1 MKRWHLPL
9 IAGALL
15 IGAVCRAA
23 APNAAEGQ
31 FIARAVAL
39 SQFQIEA
46 AELAQSR
53 ASAGDVQAFAR
64 QMQAQHRETL
74 RAWQPY
80 IGKTAPAPTGA
91 YAGLLGDL
99 KDARGTAFDQRY
111 LGDAVAG
118 PLGEALPAY
127 EDAMKNGADPAI
139 RDVAKRAAAQLAEQ
153 RTRALALRTP
163 ASTPAADTV
172 APTPPGEAPAVSPA
186 SRTAP
191 AAGTAGPGGGAPQK

>member
-1 MKRWHLPL
+1 MNALRLPL
-9 IAGALL
+9 IAAALL
-15 IGAVCRAA
+15 IGAACRAA
-23 APNAAEGQ
+23 APNADDGQ

-53 ASAGDVQAFAR
+53 AAAGDVQAFAR

-74 RAWQPY
+74 QAWQPY

-99 KDARGTAFDQRY
+99 KDARGAAFDQRY
-111 LGDAVAG
+111 LNDAVVG

-127 EDAMKNGADPAI
+127 DAAMKNGADPAI
-139 RDVAKRAAAQLAEQ
+139 RDAAKRAAAQLAEQ
-153 RTRALALRTP
+153 RTRAQALQTP
-163 ASTPAADTV
+163 ARTPAADTV
-172 APTPPGEAPAVSPA
+172 APTPRGEAPAVSPA

-191 AAGTAGPGGGAPQK
+191 AAGTAGSGGGAPQK